1 MIEKVVDTF
10 DAAKRIARNFATT
23 LNVSVDIR
31 VSGNRFVVYIPENMR
46 IPDIKLF
53 SRMVHVFWPPDE
65 DMLALLEYVD
75 TSEFSVSSLAWY
87 DPDSNLCWDISQLM
101 HESWSTEQP
110 CSGSVVMNA
119 VRYAG
124 LSGWRLPTIKEL
136 MTLTLQKL
144 GAAGIQYSE
153 RSTCFWSSEESL
165 YSGPEKAFFDI
176 ATRTTGHQ
184 RFIEQDK
191 YRSKPGDG
199 YTERARTIF
208 VTADGQRNSS

>member
-10 DAAKRIARNFATT
+10 DAAKRIASNFATT

-31 VSGNRFVVYIPENMR
+31 VSGNRFVVYIPERMR
-46 IPDIKLF
+46 IPDIKHF
-53 SRMVHVFWPPDE
+53 SRMVHLFGPPDE
-65 DMLALLEYVD
+65 GRLALLDYVD
-75 TSEFSVSSLAWY
+75 TSEFSLSSLAWY
-87 DPDSNLCWDISQLM
+87 DPDSNLCWDVSQLL
-101 HESWSTEQP
+101 HESWSKEHP

-119 VRYAG
+119 VQYAG

-153 RSTCFWSSEESL
+153 RSTSFWSSEESL

-176 ATRTTGHQ
+176 ATRATGNQ

-191 YRSKPGDG
+191 YWSNPGDG